1 MGVIFVKNSGQQF
14 GNLSSIEIDD
24 RLRSKGLMRQELT
37 GDARKTA
44 LMGIVQEQLK
54 NINRSDVYDFLK
66 GGKTNDLLINH
77 LLEDQ
82 MGDVDPIIFRNDL
95 RTAIDVNAELKK
107 NAIQWGA
114 KQWCDEMLGPTAT
127 GDPKIDS
134 MTICV
139 KAIEAQTNTE
149 AWEFFL
155 NKNLRERLRRP
166 E

>member
-1 MGVIFVKNSGQQF
+1 M
-14 GNLSSIEIDD
+14 
-24 RLRSKGLMRQELT
+24 
-37 GDARKTA
+37 
-44 LMGIVQEQLK
+44 
-54 NINRSDVYDFLK
+54 
-66 GGKTNDLLINH
+66 LLNH
-77 LLEDQ
+77 LLEYQ
-82 MGDVDPIIFRNDL
+82 MGDVDPIRFRNDL
-95 RTAIDVNAELKK
+95 RIAMDVNAELKK

-127 GDPKIDS
+127 GDPTKDS

-155 NKNLRERLRRP
+155 NKDLRERLRRP